1 MSCDLHIHS
10 TCSDGAVPI
19 ERLASIAARTGLHAI
34 ALSDHD
40 TLLSAQYAYAH
51 TGQDGVELIPAVE
64 LTGYDF
70 DRQHRVHLLCYY
82 PDVDCPA
89 LREHCA
95 IMKERRNACA
105 LQSAKELEQL
115 YPQFTTDLAW
125 ETTKA
130 SGVLFKSGLMQ
141 ALELLGLTDG
151 SIYGETYHKLF
162 GWNPRGIV
170 LHSPEYLPVRQVLAT
185 AKASG
190 GAVVFAHPTVYKSMP
205 LLRELAAE
213 GAAVVINYHGSMEKA
228 KEVKAE
234 IESDGGIAE
243 IMQCNVADYQ
253 ATEAMIR
260 KVTDDFGRLD
270 ILVNNA
276 GITRDGLLMK
286 MSEEDYD
293 TVLDTNL
300 KGTFHCIRF
309 AARQMLRQRGGRIIN
324 LSSVSGILGN
334 AGQANYSASKAGV
347 IGLTKSAARELAS
360 RGITVNAVAPG
371 FIETEMTA
379 VLTEKVRESA
389 VAQIPMGAFGTAEDV
404 AEAVAFL
411 ASDSARYITGQTI
424 HVDGGMA
431 M

>member
-19 ERLASIAARTGLHAI
+19 ERLAPIAARTGLHAI

-70 DRQHRVHLLCYY
+70 ERQHRVHLLCYY

-151 SIYGETYHKLF
+151 SIYGECSTM
-162 GWNPRGIV
+162 PRG
-170 LHSPEYLPVRQVLAT
+170 
-185 AKASG
+185 
-190 GAVVFAHPTVYKSMP
+190 FHPNS
-205 LLRELAAE
+205 LW
-213 GAAVVINYHGSMEKA
+213 
-228 KEVKAE
+228 
-234 IESDGGIAE
+234 
-243 IMQCNVADYQ
+243 
-253 ATEAMIR
+253 
-260 KVTDDFGRLD
+260 
-270 ILVNNA
+270 
-276 GITRDGLLMK
+276 
-286 MSEEDYD
+286 
-293 TVLDTNL
+293 
-300 KGTFHCIRF
+300 
-309 AARQMLRQRGGRIIN
+309 
-324 LSSVSGILGN
+324 
-334 AGQANYSASKAGV
+334 
-347 IGLTKSAARELAS
+347 
-360 RGITVNAVAPG
+360 
-371 FIETEMTA
+371 
-379 VLTEKVRESA
+379 
-389 VAQIPMGAFGTAEDV
+389 
-404 AEAVAFL
+404 
-411 ASDSARYITGQTI
+411 
-424 HVDGGMA
+424 
-431 M
+431 

>member
-1 MSCDLHIHS
+1 MSYAKYIDRKSCISDRSLPGNWKSDCFEAGSRGGSSCD
-10 TCSDGAVPI
+10 
-19 ERLASIAARTGLHAI
+19 
-34 ALSDHD
+34 
-40 TLLSAQYAYAH
+40 
-51 TGQDGVELIPAVE
+51 
-64 LTGYDF
+64 
-70 DRQHRVHLLCYY
+70 
-82 PDVDCPA
+82 
-89 LREHCA
+89 
-95 IMKERRNACA
+95 
-105 LQSAKELEQL
+105 QL
-115 YPQFTTDLAW
+115 PWFN
-125 ETTKA
+125 
-130 SGVLFKSGLMQ
+130 
-141 ALELLGLTDG
+141 
-151 SIYGETYHKLF
+151 GESQ
-162 GWNPRGIV
+162 G
-170 LHSPEYLPVRQVLAT
+170 
-185 AKASG
+185 
-190 GAVVFAHPTVYKSMP
+190 
-205 LLRELAAE
+205 
-213 GAAVVINYHGSMEKA
+213 
-228 KEVKAE
+228 
-234 IESDGGIAE
+234 
-243 IMQCNVADYQ
+243 
-253 ATEAMIR
+253 R

>member
-1 MSCDLHIHS
+1 MQNTL
-10 TCSDGAVPI
+10 TGKVALVTGASRGI
-19 ERLASIAARTGLHAI
+19 GKAI
-34 ALSDHD
+34 AL
-40 TLLSAQYAYAH
+40 
-51 TGQDGVELIPAVE
+51 
-64 LTGYDF
+64 
-70 DRQHRVHLLCYY
+70 
-82 PDVDCPA
+82 
-89 LREHCA
+89 
-95 IMKERRNACA
+95 K
-105 LQSAKELEQL
+105 
-115 YPQFTTDLAW
+115 
-125 ETTKA
+125 
-130 SGVLFKSGLMQ
+130 
-141 ALELLGLTDG
+141 
-151 SIYGETYHKLF
+151 
-162 GWNPRGIV
+162 
-170 LHSPEYLPVRQVLAT
+170 
-185 AKASG
+185 
-190 GAVVFAHPTVYKSMP
+190 
-205 LLRELAAE
+205 LAAE

-234 IESDGGIAE
+234 IESDGGIAG

-300 KGTFHCIRF
+300 KGPFHCIRF

-379 VLTEKVRESA
+379 VLPEKVRESA
-389 VAQIPMGAFGTAEDV
+389 VAQIPLGTFGTAEDV

>member
-1 MSCDLHIHS
+1 MSRDLHIHS

-19 ERLASIAARTGLHAI
+19 ERLAPIAARTGLHAI

-40 TLLSAQYAYAH
+40 TLLSAQYAYAY

-70 DRQHRVHLLCYY
+70 ERQHRVHLLCYY

-213 GAAVVINYHGSMEKA
+213 GAVDGIEVYHPSNS
-228 KEVKAE
+228 AE
-234 IESDGGIAE
+234 DSAECLALCKQYGLVATAGTDFHGRNHKHPHPIGTCTAPDEAAAQLRAIAE
-243 IMQCNVADYQ
+243 K
-253 ATEAMIR
+253 R
-260 KVTDDFGRLD
+260 K
-270 ILVNNA
+270 
-276 GITRDGLLMK
+276 
-286 MSEEDYD
+286 
-293 TVLDTNL
+293 
-300 KGTFHCIRF
+300 
-309 AARQMLRQRGGRIIN
+309 
-324 LSSVSGILGN
+324 
-334 AGQANYSASKAGV
+334 
-347 IGLTKSAARELAS
+347 RE
-360 RGITVNAVAPG
+360 RT
-371 FIETEMTA
+371 
-379 VLTEKVRESA
+379 
-389 VAQIPMGAFGTAEDV
+389 
-404 AEAVAFL
+404 
-411 ASDSARYITGQTI
+411 
-424 HVDGGMA
+424 
-431 M
+431 